1 MCRIKPFP
9 LVRPVAKSP
18 QQVSA
23 AIQLQS
29 DPELRL
35 GPIIKKV
42 VLSIGRK
49 LAEDGSALP
58 AAPEGDGF
66 PGGNCSAL
74 HSATDSA
81 LWRFPQTQPWN

>member
-1 MCRIKPFP
+1 
-9 LVRPVAKSP
+9 
-18 QQVSA
+18 VSA

-42 VLSIGRK
+42 VPSIGQK

-58 AAPEGDGF
+58 VAPEGDGF
-66 PGGNCSAL
+66 PGEICSAL
-74 HSATDSA
+74 HSSADSA
-81 LWRFPQTQPWN
+81 HWHFLNPRIGIEILA